1 MKVIINRDELVAPGE
16 LHINC
21 HRIDNHVIKVQRF
34 AENFA
39 QTILGQ
45 SEGQTINVHPQ
56 SIYYAES
63 IDKKTFLYLKDDVV
77 ECALR
82 LYELEE
88 IYGDHYLFRAS
99 KQTLVNLEH
108 IAKVAPQLNRNLLL
122 TMANGERV
130 EMSRRQVPEFRQ
142 KIGMR

>member
-1 MKVIINRDELVAPGE
+1 MKVTLNKDELVPPGE
-16 LHINC
+16 LHIKC
-21 HRIDNHVIKVQRF
+21 FRIDNNVIKVQRF

-45 SEGQTINVHPQ
+45 LEGQTISVHPQ

-63 IDKKTFLYLKDDVV
+63 IDKKTFLYLRDTVI

-88 IYGDHYLFRAS
+88 IYGEQYLFRAS

-108 IAKVAPQLNRNLLL
+108 VAKVVPQLNRNLLL
-122 TMANGERV
+122 TMENGERV
-130 EMSRRQVPEFRQ
+130 EMSRRQVPEFRL